1 MNNRKEHPMTRRTI
15 ETLYTALRQLDGVVM
30 ESCYAA
36 GASFE
41 DPAFSLQGRERI
53 GGMWRMLTE
62 ATRAKG
68 REVWRLDFN
77 AVEAQGRSGSAHWE
91 AHYRFGATGR
101 MVHNRID
108 ARFEFDADGRIVRH
122 VDRFDFW
129 AWSRQALGTPG
140 LLLGWSPMLRNKVRT
155 QAAAKLD
162 QFLAKTP

>member
-1 MNNRKEHPMTRRTI
+1 MNGKNPTMTRRTI

-36 GASFE
+36 DASFE
-41 DPAFSLQGRERI
+41 DPVFTLRGRERV

-77 AVEAQGRSGSAHWE
+77 AVEAQGQAGSAHWE
-91 AHYRFGATGR
+91 AHYRFSATGR

-108 ARFEFDADGRIVRH
+108 ARFEFNADGKIVRH
-122 VDRFDFW
+122 VDRFSFW
-129 AWSRQALGTPG
+129 AWSRQALGAPG
-140 LLLGWSPMLRNKVRT
+140 LLLGWTPLLRHKV
-155 QAAAKLD
+155 QAQAMGRLD
-162 QFLAKTP
+162 QYLAGPRG